1 MALDEQLMREAK
13 ESFGK
18 KFRPKIAKLGYN
30 LAYGFSMVGGSF
42 AITARVQSDN
52 QLSKN
57 LVQQIDDIIP
67 RQYSY
72 KGRKIPVEIIYTK
85 IPRAY

>member
-18 KFRPKIAKLGYN
+18 KFRPKIAKLGYH

-42 AITARVQSDN
+42 TIAVRVQSDN

-57 LVQQIDDIIP
+57 LVQQMDGILP